1 MKILMLS
8 TSLGL
13 GGADREVINLA
24 CNLKKRG
31 HEIKVVAMVSLGLM
45 GYEAIARGI
54 DVETLEMPPGIPD
67 IRVLPRL
74 VKLIKTWNPDVL
86 HSHMVHANILA
97 RTLRTFTPNLP
108 VLVSTAQNVDESEGQ
123 RWRDVAY
130 RVTDFLCDTTSN
142 VSQVGVDRYI
152 KIRLVPEH
160 KIRFIPNSVDNDKFS
175 PNQELRMATREA
187 LSLSDRFTWLAV
199 GRFYLQ
205 KDYPTMIRAFDI
217 IRKQHPESILVI
229 AGEGEL
235 QDSMRDLLAE
245 LKLQEN
251 IKFLGP
257 RQDISALMNA
267 ADAHVMSSAWE
278 GMPLALLEAA
288 STGLPIV
295 STDVGGVKETVI
307 SGETGFLTPAGD
319 PVALAASMHALMQLP
334 IAERISMGEAGRAF
348 VMTNYGVEKITTQW
362 EETYR
367 QLLAKRIPTHQLSST

>member
-74 VKLIKTWNPDVL
+74 VKLIKTWNPDIL

-152 KIRLVPEH
+152 KIRLVPKH

-175 PNQELRMATREA
+175 PNQALRTETREA
-187 LSLSDRFTWLAV
+187 LSLGDRFTWLAV

-217 IRKQHPESILVI
+217 IRKQHPQAILVI

-245 LKLQEN
+245 LELQEN

-319 PVALAASMHALMQLP
+319 PVALAASMHALMHLP
-334 IAERISMGEAGRAF
+334 RAERISMGEAGRAF

-367 QLLAKRIPTHQLSST
+367 ELLTKRIPTHQLSST

>member
-24 CNLKKRG
+24 SNLKKRG

-74 VKLIKTWNPDVL
+74 VKLIKTWNPDIL

-152 KIRLVPEH
+152 KIRLVPKH

-175 PNQELRMATREA
+175 PNQALRTETREA
-187 LSLSDRFTWLAV
+187 LSLGDRFTWLAV

-217 IRKQHPESILVI
+217 IRKQHPQAILVI

-245 LKLQEN
+245 LELQEN

-319 PVALAASMHALMQLP
+319 PVALAASMHALMHLP
-334 IAERISMGEAGRAF
+334 RAERISMGEAGRAF

-367 QLLAKRIPTHQLSST
+367 ELLTKRIPTHQLSST